1 MTRVPGTAVKVGTH
15 LKNGAIAVPVPYVVG
30 NGNPGTGTE
39 PLRSGSGS
47 GNGNPYP
54 HSYAEPDWEKFGAK
68 LAKLDL
74 AGCTKRLQSIRRRIR
89 TQERAGKVEGHGVL
103 LVQVR
108 LLERRYRALGG
119 F

>member
-1 MTRVPGTAVKVGTH
+1 MTSREPNWKRFTA
-15 LKNGAIAVPVPYVVG
+15 AI
-30 NGNPGTGTE
+30 N
-39 PLRSGSGS
+39 
-47 GNGNPYP
+47 
-54 HSYAEPDWEKFGAK
+54 
-68 LAKLDL
+68 KLDL

-103 LVQVR
+103 LAQVR